1 MTTRQNN
8 IIARHQTNV
17 GILAESIT
25 KNNYELNID
34 KALYKKLDSTKRVQN
49 IVYEQK
55 GGGIVITAD
64 TATFELFKHAVTNYF
79 QNFPCENGCSS
90 QITTTDRTG
99 SSVVQFT
106 IKVDNG
112 NEREYTI
119 NMHTINVKQI
129 PGKWKNISSMY
140 EQRLEGN
147 S

>member
-34 KALYKKLDSTKRVQN
+34 KAQYEKLDATKRVQN

-64 TATFELFKHAVTNYF
+64 TATFELFKHGVTNYF
-79 QNFPCENGCSS
+79 QNFPRDWVISG
-90 QITTTDRTG
+90 
-99 SSVVQFT
+99 T
-106 IKVDNG
+106 IYNQSG
-112 NEREYTI
+112 
-119 NMHTINVKQI
+119 Q
-129 PGKWKNISSMY
+129 W
-140 EQRLEGN
+140 Q
-147 S
+147 